1 MHHDE
6 FVRRLIEET
15 QLDKV
20 TAARLTAVGERYLK
34 TTRHMSDLA
43 RAKSIASYE
52 DGGLESVFRAIL
64 RARDWQ
70 HPGLPAF
77 HHFLTEH
84 IRFDSDPVGGH
95 GALSRHLIADNRVV
109 PLWAAFRNMLLEAVP
124 QLQRAPARESL
135 AEAIV

>member
-43 RAKSIASYE
+43 RAKSIAIAYT
-52 DGGLESVFRAIL
+52 D
-64 RARDWQ
+64 AR
-70 HPGLPAF
+70 P
-77 HHFLTEH
+77 
-84 IRFDSDPVGGH
+84 
-95 GALSRHLIADNRVV
+95 
-109 PLWAAFRNMLLEAVP
+109 
-124 QLQRAPARESL
+124 
-135 AEAIV
+135 